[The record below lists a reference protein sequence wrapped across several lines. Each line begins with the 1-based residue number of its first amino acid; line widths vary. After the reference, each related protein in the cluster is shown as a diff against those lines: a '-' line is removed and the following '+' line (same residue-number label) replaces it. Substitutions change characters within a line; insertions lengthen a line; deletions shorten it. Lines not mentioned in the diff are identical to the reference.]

1 MAAQYHLLMR
11 KGPTPG
17 SAFILEDGQTTIGR
31 DPTNTIVINDAEVS
45 RHHARLILHDN
56 DCILED
62 LGSTNGTAINGVRIV
77 GPHVLTPGEI
87 ISFGEGIV
95 LVFEAITLDPY
106 QTVATAKPPVSA
118 QPQPIAPSLPPSQAS
133 SRSVQSEPRT
143 STPDGS
149 DKYRS
154 LILTIVAAL
163 ILFSI
168 CACASLLWYIDAN
181 YLWCR
186 VLPFLAG
193 CG

>member
-1 MAAQYHLLMR
+1 MAAQYHLIMR

-31 DPTNTIVINDAEVS
+31 DPTNTIIINDAEVS

-62 LGSTNGTAINGVRIV
+62 MGSTNGTTINGVRIV
-77 GPHVLTPGEI
+77 GPHVLTPGEV
-87 ISFGEGIV
+87 ISLGEGMV

-106 QTVATAKPPVSA
+106 QTVATVKPTMDA
-118 QPQPIAPSLPPSQAS
+118 QPQPIAPSQPPGQAS
-133 SRSVQSEPRT
+133 SRPVQPELQA
-143 STPDGS
+143 STPDRS
-149 DKYRS
+149 DRYRS
-154 LILTIVAAL
+154 MILTIVAAL

-168 CACASLLWYIDAN
+168 CACVSLLWYIDAN
-181 YLWCR
+181 YLWCK

>member
-1 MAAQYHLLMR
+1 MAAQYHLMMR
-11 KGPTPG
+11 TGPTPG

-45 RHHARLILHDN
+45 RHHVRLILHDN

-77 GPHVLTPGEI
+77 GPHVLTPGEV

-95 LVFEAITLDPY
+95 LVFEAITLDLY

-118 QPQPIAPSLPPSQAS
+118 QPQPIAPSLPPRQAS
-133 SRSVQSEPRT
+133 SRSVQPEPQP

-149 DKYRS
+149 DKYKS
-154 LILTIVAAL
+154 LVLTIVAAL
-163 ILFSI
+163 ILFAI
-168 CACASLLWYIDAN
+168 CACVSLLWYIDAN
-181 YLWCR
+181 FLWCK